1 MRLAQLARK
10 VGKNQSDIIRFLSD
24 KGITIEETSN
34 AKVDDTM
41 ATLVIE
47 NFAPEIMAN
56 NQMVLQEIEI
66 SPLENENSTNEETK
80 AVIEEPKVEHELPV
94 TSVVQD
100 LVPNEYVEE
109 KSEVIKAPKIELQ
122 GLKVLGK
129 IDLPPPKVK
138 STEKESLSK
147 IQGRGLQNE
156 VRRNQRSEERK
167 NPIALAREREEKEK
181 ERKKLEKA
189 AYLKEL
195 KTQRYLNKVRRPID
209 IYKEPKLAQ
218 KLEPEQKLKPI
229 TPKKPTESVFSRF
242 LKWISLR
249 K

>member
-1 MRLAQLARK
+1 
-10 VGKNQSDIIRFLSD
+10 VGKNQADIVKFLND
-24 KGITIEETSN
+24 KGISIEESSN

-41 ATLVIE
+41 AILVIE
-47 NFAPEIMAN
+47 KFAPEIMVN
-56 NQMVLQEIEI
+56 NQMVLQEEEI
-66 SPLENENSTNEETK
+66 SSLQNESLTAEETK
-80 AVIEEPKVEHELPV
+80 AIFEEPKVENELPV

-100 LVPNEYVEE
+100 LVQNEYVEE

-129 IDLPPPKVK
+129 IDLPPTKVK
-138 STEKESLSK
+138 STEKEPPSK
-147 IQGRGLQNE
+147 IQSKGLQNE

-167 NPIALAREREEKEK
+167 NPIAFEREREEKEK

-195 KTQRYLNKVRRPID
+195 KTQRYLNKVRKPID

-218 KLEPEQKLKPI
+218 KPEQKLKPI
-229 TPKKPTESVFSRF
+229 APKKQTESVFSRF
-242 LKWISLR
+242 LKWLTLS